1 MRNTS
6 RLIAVLLLGGPFAM
20 AQSASSPLDA
30 KAAFEQLK
38 QLAGEWQGTV
48 MTKDGPPA
56 LVRYEVVSNKTAVME
71 TLFPGTDHEMR
82 SVYFMDGG
90 SLVMTHYCAMGNQ
103 PHMKLEASASKPTEL
118 VFDFTGGTNMD
129 PAKDTHVHSGKITL
143 LDGDHVEAVW
153 TVYQGTRQTGANRFF
168 LTRKK

>member
-1 MRNTS
+1 MNKATRV
-6 RLIAVLLLGGPFAM
+6 IVLLLVAAPLAR
-20 AQSASSPLDA
+20 AQSAPSPPDA

-38 QLAGEWQGTV
+38 QLAGEWQGTA

-56 LVRYEVVSNKTAVME
+56 QVRYEIVSNKSAVME

-82 SVYFMDGG
+82 SVYFIDGG
-90 SLVMTHYCAMGNQ
+90 TLVMTHYCAMGNQ

-129 PAKDTHVHSGKITL
+129 PAKDTHIHSGKITL

-153 TVYQGTRQTGANRFF
+153 TVYQGTQQTGANRLF